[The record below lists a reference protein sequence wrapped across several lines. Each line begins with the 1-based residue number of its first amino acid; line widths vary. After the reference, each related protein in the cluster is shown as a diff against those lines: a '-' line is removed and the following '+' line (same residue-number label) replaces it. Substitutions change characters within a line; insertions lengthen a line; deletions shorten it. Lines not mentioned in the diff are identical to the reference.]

1 MCVSYG
7 CTKDNGIML
16 NNLVVMVR
24 HIGMKPIFIG
34 MISILMGTMLWLL
47 PVTYA
52 QQTPRNLRVQI
63 GVSGQGLPIEAFR
76 FGTGS
81 RKFVIVGATHGAPE
95 RNTGVLS
102 RQLIDW
108 FGNHPEAIPADVRVY
123 IIPVLNPDGDKL
135 ESRQNANGVDLNRNM
150 NTNLD
155 KCSQNNW
162 SQRVFGANAV
172 LSDTGGAYADSEPE
186 SRVIRAFLLDASAV
200 VFLHSA
206 AGLVFP
212 AFCEDPIAN
221 AIAQTYA
228 TAGNYQ
234 YARYWDK
241 YPITGGMHDW
251 ARGIDLPAIIPEL
264 ESGDEPEFDRNLAG
278 IRAVLANTPALLPA
292 LVDRQI
298 GGIIMPLPIWRFWQA
313 YGADMLGAP
322 LSDAQLRDGKYV
334 QAFATIMLSYDPR
347 DDVQP
352 VRAVAVDVVP
362 IGGEVVSI
370 RDVTSVLTFSQTDTV
385 VHDAFARYYQR
396 VDGAQLLGA
405 PQDNERMLP
414 LPVGMQQSQQQFDY
428 GVIRYDELINQIVR
442 LPVVWQSIV
451 ATNVVAP
458 TQPFQ
463 VR

>member
-1 MCVSYG
+1 
-7 CTKDNGIML
+7 
-16 NNLVVMVR
+16 
-24 HIGMKPIFIG
+24 MKPIFLVFV
-34 MISILMGTMLWLL
+34 SVWMGALLWIL

-52 QQTPRNLRVQI
+52 QQAPRNVRVQI

-76 FGTGS
+76 FGTGT
-81 RKFVIVGATHGAPE
+81 RKFVIVGGTHGAPE

-108 FGNHPEAIPADVRVY
+108 FGNHPEAIPADVRLY

-155 KCSQNNW
+155 KCSQNDW
-162 SQRVFGANAV
+162 AQRVYGASAV
-172 LSDTGGAYADSEPE
+172 ISDTGGPYADSEPE

-221 AIAQTYA
+221 AMAQTYA
-228 TAGNYQ
+228 KAGNYQ

-264 ESGDEPEFDRNLAG
+264 ESGDDPEFDRNLAG
-278 IRAVLANTPALLPA
+278 IQAVLANTPALLPA
-292 LVDRQI
+292 LADRQI
-298 GGIIMPLPIWRFWQA
+298 NGVTMPLPIWRFWQA
-313 YGADMLGAP
+313 YGAEMLGPP
-322 LSDAQLRDGKYV
+322 LADAQLRDGKYV
-334 QAFATIMLSYDPR
+334 QPFETIMLAYDSR

-352 VRAVAVDVVP
+352 VRALPIDVAAFTGEVVP
-362 IGGEVVSI
+362 IS
-370 RDVTSVLTFSQTDTV
+370 DDTTVLTFARTEAV

-396 VDGAQLLGA
+396 VDGLQLLGA
-405 PQDNERMLP
+405 PQDAERMLTA
-414 LPVGMQQSQQQFDY
+414 PVGTQQSQQQFAY
-428 GVIRYDELINQIVR
+428 GVIRYDEVNNRIMR
-442 LPVVWQSIV
+442 LPVVWQAMVV
-451 ATNVVAP
+451 ANVVAP

-463 VR
+463 IR

>member
-1 MCVSYG
+1 
-7 CTKDNGIML
+7 
-16 NNLVVMVR
+16 
-24 HIGMKPIFIG
+24 MKPRFVVIVC
-34 MISILMGTMLWLL
+34 ILLSAMLWVL
-47 PVTYA
+47 PVAYA
-52 QQTPRNLRVQI
+52 QQAPRNARVQI
-63 GVSGQGLPIEAFR
+63 GISAQGLPIEAFR

-81 RKFVIVGATHGAPE
+81 RKFVIVGQTHGAPE

-108 FGNHPEAIPADVRVY
+108 FGNHPEAIPADVRLY

-155 KCSQNNW
+155 ACSENDW
-162 SQRVFGANAV
+162 SQRVFGASAV
-172 LSDTGGAYADSEPE
+172 ISDTGGPYADSEPE

-221 AIAQTYA
+221 AMAQIYA
-228 TAGNYQ
+228 KAGNYQ

-264 ESGDEPEFDRNLAG
+264 ESGDDPEFDRNLAG
-278 IRAVLANTPALLPA
+278 VTAVLANATTLVPA
-292 LVDRQI
+292 LVDRQV
-298 GGIIMPLPIWRFWQA
+298 GNGIIMPLPIWRFWQA
-313 YGADMLGAP
+313 YGAEILGPP
-322 LSDAQLRDGKYV
+322 LADAQLRDGKYE

-347 DDVQP
+347 DEVQA
-352 VRAVAVDVVP
+352 VRALPIEVAPIAGDVAP
-362 IGGEVVSI
+362 NS
-370 RDVTSVLTFSQTDTV
+370 DDTTVLTFADTTAV

-396 VDGAQLLGA
+396 VDGMQLLGA
-405 PQDNERMLP
+405 PQDNERMMA
-414 LPVGMQQSQQQFDY
+414 LPVGTQQSQQQFAY
-428 GVIRYDELINQIVR
+428 GVIRYDEINNRIIR
-442 LPVVWQSIV
+442 LPVVWQAMV
-451 ATNVVAP
+451 TRNVIAP

-463 VR
+463 IR

>member
-1 MCVSYG
+1 
-7 CTKDNGIML
+7 
-16 NNLVVMVR
+16 
-24 HIGMKPIFIG
+24 MKPRYLVIVCIG
-34 MISILMGTMLWLL
+34 IWLSAMCWVL
-47 PVTYA
+47 PVANA
-52 QQTPRNLRVQI
+52 QQAPRNARVQI

-76 FGTGS
+76 FGTGT
-81 RKFVIVGATHGAPE
+81 RKFVIVGQTHGAPE

-108 FGNHPEAIPADVRVY
+108 FGNHPEAIPADVRLY

-135 ESRQNANGVDLNRNM
+135 ESRQNASGVDLNRNM

-155 KCSQNNW
+155 TCSENDW
-162 SQRVFGANAV
+162 AQRVFGASAV
-172 LSDTGGAYADSEPE
+172 ISDTGGPYADSEPE

-221 AIAQTYA
+221 AMAQIYA
-228 TAGNYQ
+228 KAGNYQ

-264 ESGDEPEFDRNLAG
+264 ESGDDPEFDRNLAG
-278 IRAVLANTPALLPA
+278 VNAVLANAPALIPA
-292 LVDRQI
+292 LADRQI
-298 GGIIMPLPIWRFWQA
+298 NGITMSMPIWRFWQA
-313 YGADMLGAP
+313 YGAEMLGPP
-322 LSDAQLRDGKYV
+322 LADAQLRDGKYV

-347 DDVQP
+347 DEVQA
-352 VRAVAVDVVP
+352 VRALPIEVVP
-362 IGGEVVSI
+362 IAGKVAL
-370 RDVTSVLTFSQTDTV
+370 TSDDATVLTFADTKAV

-396 VDGAQLLGA
+396 IDGVQLLGA
-405 PQDNERMLP
+405 PQDNERMMS
-414 LPVGMQQSQQQFDY
+414 LPVGTQQSQQQFTY
-428 GVIRYDELINQIVR
+428 GVIRYDEINNRIIR
-442 LPVVWQSIV
+442 LPVVWQSMV
-451 ATNVVAP
+451 TSNVIAP

-463 VR
+463 IR

>member
-1 MCVSYG
+1 
-7 CTKDNGIML
+7 
-16 NNLVVMVR
+16 
-24 HIGMKPIFIG
+24 MKPIFLVFV
-34 MISILMGTMLWLL
+34 SVWMGALLWIL

-52 QQTPRNLRVQI
+52 QQAPRNVRVQI

-76 FGTGS
+76 FGTGT
-81 RKFVIVGATHGAPE
+81 RKFVIVGGTHGAPE
-95 RNTGVLS
+95 RNTVVLS

-108 FGNHPEAIPADVRVY
+108 FGNHPEAIPADVRLY

-155 KCSQNNW
+155 KCSQNDW
-162 SQRVFGANAV
+162 AQRVYGASAV
-172 LSDTGGAYADSEPE
+172 ISDTGGPYADSEPE

-221 AIAQTYA
+221 AMAQTYA
-228 TAGNYQ
+228 KAGNYQ

-264 ESGDEPEFDRNLAG
+264 ESGDDPEFDRNLAG
-278 IRAVLANTPALLPA
+278 IQAVLANTPALLPA
-292 LVDRQI
+292 LADRQI
-298 GGIIMPLPIWRFWQA
+298 NGVTMPLPIWRFWQA
-313 YGADMLGAP
+313 YGAEMLGPP
-322 LSDAQLRDGKYV
+322 LADAQLRDGKYV
-334 QAFATIMLSYDPR
+334 QPFETIMLAYDSR

-352 VRAVAVDVVP
+352 VRALPIDVAAFTGEVVP
-362 IGGEVVSI
+362 IS
-370 RDVTSVLTFSQTDTV
+370 DDTTVLTFARTEAV

-396 VDGAQLLGA
+396 VDGLQLLGA
-405 PQDNERMLP
+405 PQDAERMLTA
-414 LPVGMQQSQQQFDY
+414 PVGTQQSQQQFAY
-428 GVIRYDELINQIVR
+428 GVIRYDEVNNRIMR
-442 LPVVWQSIV
+442 LPVVWQAMVV
-451 ATNVVAP
+451 ANVVAP

-463 VR
+463 IR

>member
-1 MCVSYG
+1 
-7 CTKDNGIML
+7 
-16 NNLVVMVR
+16 
-24 HIGMKPIFIG
+24 MKPIFLVFV
-34 MISILMGTMLWLL
+34 SVWMGALLWIL

-52 QQTPRNLRVQI
+52 QQAPRNVRVQI

-76 FGTGS
+76 FGTGT
-81 RKFVIVGATHGAPE
+81 RKFVIVGGTHGAPE

-108 FGNHPEAIPADVRVY
+108 FGNHPEAIPADVRLY

-135 ESRQNANGVDLNRNM
+135 ESRQNASGVDLNRNM

-155 KCSQNNW
+155 KCSQNDW
-162 SQRVFGANAV
+162 AQRVYGASAV
-172 LSDTGGAYADSEPE
+172 ISDTGGPYADSEPE

-221 AIAQTYA
+221 VMAQTYA
-228 TAGNYQ
+228 KAGNYQ

-264 ESGDEPEFDRNLAG
+264 ESGDDPEFDRNLAG
-278 IRAVLANTPALLPA
+278 IQAVLANTPALLPA
-292 LVDRQI
+292 LADRQI
-298 GGIIMPLPIWRFWQA
+298 NGVTMPLPIWRFWQA
-313 YGADMLGAP
+313 YGAEMLGPP
-322 LSDAQLRDGKYV
+322 LADAQLRDGKYV
-334 QAFATIMLSYDPR
+334 QAFATIMLAYDSR

-352 VRAVAVDVVP
+352 VRALPIDVAAFTGEVVP
-362 IGGEVVSI
+362 IS
-370 RDVTSVLTFSQTDTV
+370 DDTTVLTFARTEAV

-396 VDGAQLLGA
+396 VDGLQLLGA
-405 PQDNERMLP
+405 PQDAERMLTA
-414 LPVGMQQSQQQFDY
+414 PVGTQQSQQQFAY
-428 GVIRYDELINQIVR
+428 GVIRYDEVNNRIMR
-442 LPVVWQSIV
+442 LPVVWQAMVV
-451 ATNVVAP
+451 ANVVAP

-463 VR
+463 IR